1 MNRPSA
7 SRRPAAISPAI
18 SSGTAANTIVATV
31 ATATLVVMMTR
42 RGTGVASRWMTLPS
56 STSAPSTL
64 VPMISAVS
72 GSTTENPKSPRISAG
87 QDGSAG
93 LVSRRTADT
102 PIRMSGGI
110 ANSSARR
117 GPARPAP

>member
-1 MNRPSA
+1 
-7 SRRPAAISPAI
+7 
-18 SSGTAANTIVATV
+18 
-31 ATATLVVMMTR
+31 
-42 RGTGVASRWMTLPS
+42 MTLPS

-64 VPMISAVS
+64 VPMINAVS
-72 GSTTENPKSPRISAG
+72 GSTTENPKSPRILAG

-110 ANSSARR
+110 AYSRARR
-117 GPARPAP
+117 RPSAARTVIDAIVRVEVHGFS